1 MKFRSTI
8 ILSIVVLFSTS
19 DSLFAQLFKKAKAA
33 RKKAVAEENAR
44 LDVNASF
51 YELLQNKQYPVSTSL
66 SDAFKSNYSV
76 TELTPYEKKKEK
88 VSTRLFKMNVK
99 GAKKSGGL
107 GAQLI
112 GGAIAKKT
120 NLSLDLHEKM
130 EYARDQR
137 YRTGYVVPHRKIV
150 GNYNIIGPIFKDF
163 SAPDEEFN
171 LESHNDGN
179 SYMRGDEGT
188 RYWNIDRSPVSKELI
203 VKSSV
208 WKGMKDLDN
217 LRDSNH
223 QWLDGDDLFYADMFP
238 NGKIRLM
245 NVKTRRG
252 WKIGRDQIPKSKRE
266 LSVYKENLE
275 KGKRSVGS
283 YIKSTIQEFGYSV
296 QSSDDPDD
304 KYNCFCKATYGV
316 NGLDKIV
323 ESVKNSDLYSGLS
336 ELPKGFPK
344 DQLPLFKDHLV
355 VWNVK
360 KILGTK
366 TYSDY
371 NTKLECS
378 FSVKGDSYILNL
390 SDVAHYP
397 LYNGTVTRNGEILY
411 SIKQSLDSEWGG
423 DNYYTPTRSFT
434 VSKNGQ
440 DIFAVTSAIEFKPP
454 EQTKISGK
462 SALGGMFKTMK
473 AATKA
478 GLAGEDAGAAM
489 NDSNP
494 WAETKKIKKSL
505 LVNNNVSD
513 SDRLPVYILGTALSH
528 FKPVYGHQ
536 INLVNIKA
544 EYSLLGKVMSEARIG
559 EKTREYRG
567 SDRYNPYAVEYI
579 TWNTDGAEGS
589 SGGYERNIMTKYRF
603 NYDMGK
609 EERRSFQYGPVVTDN
624 NGDQLQSKI
633 NPEYLYWLK
642 HLPEGVDPIGKGK
655 SVFDCKNCYGDRIF
669 Y

>member
-130 EYARDQR
+130 EYARNQR

-171 LESHNDGN
+171 LESHDDGN

-188 RYWNIDRSPVSKELI
+188 RYWNIDRSPVPKELI
-203 VKSSV
+203 VKID
-208 WKGMKDLDN
+208 GKDITN
-217 LRDSNH
+217 GVHDSNH

-238 NGKIRLM
+238 NGKIKLM
-245 NVKTRRG
+245 NVKTR
-252 WKIGRDQIPKSKRE
+252 IPKSKRK

-275 KGKRSVGS
+275 KEKRIVGS

-304 KYNCFCKATYGV
+304 KYNCFCKAKYGA

-366 TYSDY
+366 TDSDY

-378 FSVKGDSYILNL
+378 FSVKGDSYREKYALACI
-390 SDVAHYP
+390 DGP
-397 LYNGTVTRNGEILY
+397 
-411 SIKQSLDSEWGG
+411 
-423 DNYYTPTRSFT
+423 
-434 VSKNGQ
+434 
-440 DIFAVTSAIEFKPP
+440 IF
-454 EQTKISGK
+454 
-462 SALGGMFKTMK
+462 
-473 AATKA
+473 
-478 GLAGEDAGAAM
+478 
-489 NDSNP
+489 N
-494 WAETKKIKKSL
+494 
-505 LVNNNVSD
+505 
-513 SDRLPVYILGTALSH
+513 
-528 FKPVYGHQ
+528 
-536 INLVNIKA
+536 
-544 EYSLLGKVMSEARIG
+544 IG
-559 EKTREYRG
+559 EL
-567 SDRYNPYAVEYI
+567 DDA
-579 TWNTDGAEGS
+579 
-589 SGGYERNIMTKYRF
+589 F
-603 NYDMGK
+603 
-609 EERRSFQYGPVVTDN
+609 
-624 NGDQLQSKI
+624 
-633 NPEYLYWLK
+633 
-642 HLPEGVDPIGKGK
+642 
-655 SVFDCKNCYGDRIF
+655 
-669 Y
+669 